1 MYILDTDH
9 ISVMESANPSAEG
22 QRLRFRVARLK
33 PEGRITT
40 IITFEE
46 QVRGWM
52 SFLAQARTLEKQVGA
67 YRRLKAV
74 LDRYLKIT
82 VLEFDEAAA
91 VEFKRLQGLRLR
103 IGTMDLKIA
112 AIALAHGATVLTRN
126 VKDFGHVPGLRVEDW
141 TR

>member
-9 ISVMESANPSAEG
+9 ISVMESASTSAEG
-22 QRLRFRVARLK
+22 RRLRFRLAALK
-33 PEGRITT
+33 PEERITT

-52 SFLAQARTLEKQVGA
+52 SYLAQARSLTKQVGA
-67 YRRLKAV
+67 YRRLKGV
-74 LDRYLKIT
+74 LDRYLTII

-91 VEFKRLQGLRLR
+91 VEFQRLQGLRLR

-112 AIALAHGATVLTRN
+112 AIALARGGTVLSRN
-126 VKDFGHVPGLRVEDW
+126 VKDFGVVPGLRVEDW
-141 TR
+141 TQ

>member
-9 ISVMESANPSAEG
+9 ISLTESDSTSVEG
-22 QRLRFRVARLK
+22 QRLRFRLAALK
-33 PEGRITT
+33 PEDRITT

-52 SFLAQARTLEKQVGA
+52 SYLAQARSLTKQVGA
-67 YRRLKAV
+67 YRRLKGV
-74 LDRYLKIT
+74 LDRYLTII

-103 IGTMDLKIA
+103 VGTMDLKIA
-112 AIALAHGATVLTRN
+112 AIALAHSATVLTRN
-126 VKDFGHVPGLRVEDW
+126 VKDFVLVPGLRFEDW
-141 TR
+141 TK

>member
-9 ISVMESANPSAEG
+9 ISLLESLSTSPEA
-22 QRLRFRVARLK
+22 QRLRFRLARLK
-33 PEGRITT
+33 PEERITT

-52 SFLAQARTLEKQVGA
+52 SFLAQARSLTQQVAA
-67 YRRLKAV
+67 YRRLKGV

-91 VEFKRLQGLRLR
+91 AEFERLKQARIR

-112 AIALAHGATVLTRN
+112 AIALAHDATVLTRN
-126 VKDFGHVPGLRVEDW
+126 IGDFGRVPGLRVEDW
-141 TR
+141 TA